1 MAKHPAPL
9 EVSELDMGGGKPPLT
24 LRRNARARRMILRV
38 DRHGTGVVL
47 TVPMRTSRQ
56 RALEFART
64 HSQWIE
70 SRLAAASKRV
80 VFAQGAVIPLRGK
93 EYMIT
98 ITGGVRGA
106 VRVEPPSAEASGHI
120 EVPGD
125 STHAARRLRE
135 WLKAECKKDLIAASA
150 AHAKAM
156 GVKFHKISV
165 RDQSSRWGSC
175 SASGQLS
182 FSWRLILAPSFV
194 LDYVAAHEVAH
205 LAQMNHGPKFWAL
218 VARHCPDLEKARV
231 WIRRHGRDLHSYD
244 F

>member
-1 MAKHPAPL
+1 
-9 EVSELDMGGGKPPLT
+9 
-24 LRRNARARRMILRV
+24 
-38 DRHGTGVVL
+38 
-47 TVPMRTSRQ
+47 
-56 RALEFART
+56 
-64 HSQWIE
+64 
-70 SRLAAASKRV
+70 V
-80 VFAQGAVIPLRGK
+80 VFAQGAVIPLRGR
-93 EYMIT
+93 EYAIN

-106 VRVEPPSAEASGHI
+106 VRVAPPAGENPGHI

-125 STHAARRLRE
+125 LAHAARRLRE
-135 WLKAECKKDLIAASA
+135 WLKAECKQDLIAASSI
-150 AHAKAM
+150 HAKAM
-156 GVKFHKISV
+156 GVRFHKISV

-182 FSWRLILAPSFV
+182 FSWRLILAPAFV

-218 VARHCPDLEKARV
+218 VARHCPDLEKARA

>member
-1 MAKHPAPL
+1 
-9 EVSELDMGGGKPPLT
+9 
-24 LRRNARARRMILRV
+24 
-38 DRHGTGVVL
+38 
-47 TVPMRTSRQ
+47 
-56 RALEFART
+56 
-64 HSQWIE
+64 
-70 SRLAAASKRV
+70 
-80 VFAQGAVIPLRGK
+80 
-93 EYMIT
+93 
-98 ITGGVRGA
+98 
-106 VRVEPPSAEASGHI
+106 
-120 EVPGD
+120 
-125 STHAARRLRE
+125 
-135 WLKAECKKDLIAASA
+135 
-150 AHAKAM
+150 M

-218 VARHCPDLEKARV
+218 VARHCLDLEKARV